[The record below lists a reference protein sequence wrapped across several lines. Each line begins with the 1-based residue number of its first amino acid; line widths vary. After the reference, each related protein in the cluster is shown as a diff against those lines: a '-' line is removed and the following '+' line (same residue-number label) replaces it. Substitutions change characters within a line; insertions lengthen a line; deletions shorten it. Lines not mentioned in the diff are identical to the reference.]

1 MLYGRVPPYG
11 IMIKLL
17 ELVGF
22 AAVGGTIYAFLGMG
36 EPYKWP
42 VFWACAGVAVAVIF
56 YRKRLRDRAE

>member
-1 MLYGRVPPYG
+1 
-11 IMIKLL
+11 MIKLL

-36 EPYKWP
+36 EPYRWP